1 MAKLLFVVANVWF
14 QDDEFWIPY
23 QVLSDQGYD
32 IDIASWL
39 GGRCRGVSMKSIDET
54 KAFSEVNAE
63 EYDMLVF
70 VGGGGAYDQYYKNSD
85 YLELAKKA
93 KSIAAICIAPTLL
106 SDSGLF
112 VGKQVTG
119 RDDGFWTQI
128 TYLKHQGAIY
138 KDQPVVQ
145 DWNLITANGPQAA
158 PQFARMIADYLQEK
172 KSAF

>member
-1 MAKLLFVVANVWF
+1 MV
-14 QDDEFWIPY
+14 
-23 QVLSDQGYD
+23 
-32 IDIASWL
+32 
-39 GGRCRGVSMKSIDET
+39 
-54 KAFSEVNAE
+54 
-63 EYDMLVF
+63 VF
-70 VGGGGAYDQYYKNSD
+70 VGGGGAYNQYYKNPD

-128 TYLKHQGAIY
+128 TYLKNQGAIY

-158 PQFARMIADYLQEK
+158 PQFARMITDYLQEG

>member
-1 MAKLLFVVANVWF
+1 
-14 QDDEFWIPY
+14 
-23 QVLSDQGYD
+23 
-32 IDIASWL
+32 
-39 GGRCRGVSMKSIDET
+39 MKSIDET

-63 EYDMLVF
+63 EYDMVVF

-128 TYLKHQGAIY
+128 TYLKNQGAIY

-158 PQFARMIADYLQEK
+158 PQFAWMIADYLQEK

>member
-1 MAKLLFVVANVWF
+1 
-14 QDDEFWIPY
+14 
-23 QVLSDQGYD
+23 
-32 IDIASWL
+32 
-39 GGRCRGVSMKSIDET
+39 MKSIDET

-85 YLELAKKA
+85 YLELAKKT

-128 TYLKHQGAIY
+128 TYLKNQGAIY

-158 PQFARMIADYLQEK
+158 PQFAWMIADYLQEK